1 MFVEGVFDGTAVR
14 QLKSL
19 DLLPNQRV
27 FIDIPTRKI
36 SQEEQQKIN
45 EKIEAV
51 NGIFGMLSPTEE
63 KIFDEVIADR
73 LNFHERVTL

>member
-14 QLKSL
+14 PLEPLNLQ
-19 DLLPNQRV
+19 PNQRV
-27 FIDIPTRKI
+27 FIDIPKRYF
-36 SQEEQQKIN
+36 SQEERKKIN

-51 NGIFGMLSPTEE
+51 NGIFGMLSPDEE
-63 KIFDEVIADR
+63 KIFDKVISDR